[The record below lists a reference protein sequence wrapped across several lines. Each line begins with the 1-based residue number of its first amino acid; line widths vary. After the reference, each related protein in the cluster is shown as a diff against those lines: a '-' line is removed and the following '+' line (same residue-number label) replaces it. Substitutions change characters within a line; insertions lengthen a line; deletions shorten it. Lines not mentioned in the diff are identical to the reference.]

1 MFKIS
6 SYQPVRQFAII
17 FSKLSGKQ
25 VCSLY
30 PVHHKDYNLLL
41 YLMKNSAGGKIGES
55 FCTIM
60 EHTGIFIK
68 MNGVWIETPKKN
80 HAVSDTCSQVNN
92 KKWCT

>member
-1 MFKIS
+1 
-6 SYQPVRQFAII
+6 
-17 FSKLSGKQ
+17 
-25 VCSLY
+25 
-30 PVHHKDYNLLL
+30 
-41 YLMKNSAGGKIGES
+41 MKNSAGGKIGES